1 MKYYAILAFIF
12 LISNS
17 FFTHATEQEP
27 DRLIIKGDTMLL
39 HALPFDEWRN
49 LNNYDKPLFPDSLA
63 GFSTGCWRGYV
74 AYWEII
80 DDQLYLTN
88 IYNEMKNAKAN
99 LHIIF
104 GKKFKNGRVKAD
116 WFSDTVTA
124 FRGKLLYSDHAGF
137 SSVFEH
143 EYEYVFDNGI
153 LHSTAYFDNSMSKNT
168 PMYMGDPLLYKHID
182 TLINWSALPTIE
194 KSGHAGVYLLAN
206 EKGQLDTILHV
217 YGKSEIFREEALRV
231 AKLITRYPVI
241 YRRGKL
247 QKPDIR
253 LEFFFSA
260 EKQKKYRR
268 DK

>member
-1 MKYYAILAFIF
+1 MKYYTILAFLF

-17 FFTHATEQEP
+17 SFTHATEQEP

-49 LNNYDKPLFPDSLA
+49 QSKYDKPLFPDSLV

-88 IYNEMKNAKAN
+88 IYNERKNAKAN
-99 LHIIF
+99 LQVIF
-104 GKKFKNGRVKAD
+104 GKKVKNGRVKAY

-168 PMYMGDPLLYKHID
+168 PMYMGDPLLYKHI
-182 TLINWSALPTIE
+182 
-194 KSGHAGVYLLAN
+194 
-206 EKGQLDTILHV
+206 
-217 YGKSEIFREEALRV
+217 
-231 AKLITRYPVI
+231 
-241 YRRGKL
+241 
-247 QKPDIR
+247 
-253 LEFFFSA
+253 
-260 EKQKKYRR
+260 
-268 DK
+268 